1 MQTKKAPRS
10 DVRSYGLISRGN
22 TNTLHLSFRNVNINF
37 AAGLGGIIAT
47 VMWRERMGRH
57 IIYVDG
63 SVGVGK
69 STFIGILERTFR
81 SVFEIL
87 DGNGKATAR
96 RSNVEVLPEPLH
108 RDWTNHIVAEL
119 GYQNLLHFLLAR
131 KIAAIESWST
141 GVASDGLQEL
151 ENNVLIV
158 ERSLGGD
165 RRVNADCEDLFD
177 GLDVRYTGE
186 SVHHILIHNH
196 IMENDE
202 QMRLNLLYNSLELET
217 NRRAIHRFVRPRFIS
232 TYHKEAAQIVQA
244 VLGI

>member
-1 MQTKKAPRS
+1 MA
-10 DVRSYGLISRGN
+10 
-22 TNTLHLSFRNVNINF
+22 
-37 AAGLGGIIAT
+37 
-47 VMWRERMGRH
+47 RH

-81 SVFEIL
+81 SVFEVL
-87 DGNGKATAR
+87 DGGGKATAR

-131 KIAAIESWST
+131 KITAIESWST
-141 GVASDGLQEL
+141 GIASDGLQEL

-158 ERSLGGD
+158 ERSPDGD

-177 GLDVRYTGE
+177 GLDVRFTGE
-186 SVHHILIHNH
+186 SVHYILIHNH

-202 QMRLNLLYNSLELET
+202 QMRLNLLYNGLELEI